1 MAIHPRAS
9 FQEML
14 RKNLVEK
21 HTSEHDI
28 REKSSQKE
36 KGRQEERREGGRE
49 KNRKIKELNLG

>member
-1 MAIHPRAS
+1 
-9 FQEML
+9 ML